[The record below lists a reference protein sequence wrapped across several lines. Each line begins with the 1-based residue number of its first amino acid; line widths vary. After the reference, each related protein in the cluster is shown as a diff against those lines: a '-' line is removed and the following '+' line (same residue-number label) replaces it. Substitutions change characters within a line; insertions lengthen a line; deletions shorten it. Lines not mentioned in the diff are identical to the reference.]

1 MDRDMQSED
10 DVRRLVEMADGNDVC
25 LVPCGGTDMTPRLRT
40 PAPHTVESNPLSATF
55 AVD

>member
-1 MDRDMQSED
+1 MQSED

-40 PAPHTVESNPLSATF
+40 PAPHTVKSNPLSATF